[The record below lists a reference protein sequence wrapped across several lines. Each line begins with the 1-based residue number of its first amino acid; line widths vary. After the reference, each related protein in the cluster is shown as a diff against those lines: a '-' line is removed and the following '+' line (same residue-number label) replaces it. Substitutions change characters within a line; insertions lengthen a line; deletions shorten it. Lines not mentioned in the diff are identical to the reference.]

1 MPQAK
6 LISLYEKRVDKK
18 SKWEAKKSIKIFRS
32 FSNYACEAGLGSRS
46 REEPGVIGS
55 LESEPLEKKTG
66 AGAALKKNHF
76 LVFFR

>member
-55 LESEPLEKKTG
+55 LEWEPLEKKTQSRSR
-66 AGAALKKNHF
+66 LEKKSLSTF
-76 LVFFR
+76 L